1 MSVWLQ
7 PELIAHA
14 RLMASSYQR
23 LLGRELLPDCPD
35 DAEFATRMFELP
47 FVVVSHGTEAKPIL
61 NYANQTALD
70 LWKMDWETLT
80 QTPSRHTAEPMH
92 RDERARMLDTVT
104 RQGYIDDYAGI
115 RIASDGSRFRI
126 DQATV
131 WNLVDSDGHHPGQAA
146 TFSDWHFLNAL

>member
-1 MSVWLQ
+1 MSPWLQ
-7 PELIAHA
+7 PDMLAHA
-14 RLMASSYQR
+14 RLLASSYRR
-23 LLGRELLPDCPD
+23 LLGVDLLADCPD

-47 FVVVSHGTEAKPIL
+47 FVVVSHGTEDDPIL

-70 LWKMDWETLT
+70 LWKMDWATLT
-80 QTPSRHTAEPMH
+80 RTPSRHTAEPGH
-92 RDERARMLDTVT
+92 RDERARMLDPVT

-131 WNLVDSDGHHPGQAA
+131 WNLIDDAGIRRGQAA
-146 TFSDWHFLNAL
+146 TFAEWRPLD